1 MVNTISALKGK
12 MNEKRFSHSTFMY
25 IELGLE
31 EGKGGIENR
40 CSHSVFMYIE
50 LGLEE
55 GVLETDVK
63 TVYSCT

>member
-1 MVNTISALKGK
+1 

-55 GVLETDVK
+55 GK
-63 TVYSCT
+63 GGY